1 MLDNEVYNKDI
12 FETVKRNID
21 ILKEFNDAS
30 ILITGSTGF
39 IGSFLVNIFILFNIH
54 YNGRIKIIA
63 VLRNIEKAKKL
74 FLDVNT
80 VVIINEN
87 IENIN
92 VNNEKYDIDYI
103 FHCASPT
110 SSKYFVTNPVETLHT
125 AYIGTKNI
133 LDIALR
139 SKVKSMIFL
148 SSLEVYGAFPEEKD
162 KISENDYGIINIDNI
177 RNSYSEG
184 KRIAECLCY
193 SYAHEYYVP
202 IKIGRLTQIMGSG
215 IEYSDNRVF
224 AEFARNVVENNN
236 IILHTN
242 GNTKRNYC
250 YISDAVTAIMIIAL
264 KGNIGEAYN
273 IANKDNYISIKK
285 LAERFVDLYKD
296 NDLSVNYDI
305 KDPIDFGYN
314 PEIKINLDAEKLEL
328 LNWKAEVS
336 LDDMIIRTINY
347 MKNAK
352 KTYKIQYR

>member
-1 MLDNEVYNKDI
+1 
-12 FETVKRNID
+12 
-21 ILKEFNDAS
+21 
-30 ILITGSTGF
+30 
-39 IGSFLVNIFILFNIH
+39 
-54 YNGRIKIIA
+54 
-63 VLRNIEKAKKL
+63 
-74 FLDVNT
+74 
-80 VVIINEN
+80 
-87 IENIN
+87 
-92 VNNEKYDIDYI
+92 
-103 FHCASPT
+103 
-110 SSKYFVTNPVETLHT
+110 
-125 AYIGTKNI
+125 
-133 LDIALR
+133 
-139 SKVKSMIFL
+139 
-148 SSLEVYGAFPEEKD
+148 
-162 KISENDYGIINIDNI
+162 
-177 RNSYSEG
+177 
-184 KRIAECLCY
+184 
-193 SYAHEYYVP
+193 
-202 IKIGRLTQIMGSG
+202 MGSG

-273 IANKDNYISIKK
+273 IANKDSYISIKK